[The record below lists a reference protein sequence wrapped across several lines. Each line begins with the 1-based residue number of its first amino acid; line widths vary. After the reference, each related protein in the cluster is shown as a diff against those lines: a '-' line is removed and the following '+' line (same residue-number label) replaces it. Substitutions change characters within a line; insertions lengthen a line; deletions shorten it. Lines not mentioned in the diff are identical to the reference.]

1 MKKIIL
7 FISIILFSWIG
18 WLLGARF
25 GIMTGYWASFVG
37 SLAGVYVGCK
47 INSNYLS

>member
-7 FISIILFSWIG
+7 LFSITLFSWIG
-18 WLLGARF
+18 WRLGDRF
-25 GIMTGYWASFVG
+25 GIMTGYLVSFAG